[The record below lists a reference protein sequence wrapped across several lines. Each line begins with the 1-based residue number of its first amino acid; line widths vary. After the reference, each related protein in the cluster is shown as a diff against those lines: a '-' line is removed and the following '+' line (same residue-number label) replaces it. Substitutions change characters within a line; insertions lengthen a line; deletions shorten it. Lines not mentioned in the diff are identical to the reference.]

1 MKRKEAY
8 VGEKCL
14 EELNKKNPLSRSSSP
29 FVREESIWKAIHF
42 DRQAC
47 RVGRYELDDRSG
59 DTHYY
64 IVYKHPK

>member
-1 MKRKEAY
+1 MLRKEAY
-8 VGEKCL
+8 VGEKPRRI
-14 EELNKKNPLSRSSSP
+14 ELLYWKETFWKK
-29 FVREESIWKAIHF
+29 IHF

-47 RVGRYELDDRSG
+47 RVGRYELEDRSG